1 MKMRHPLLIPGVLAL
16 FVLSAAA
23 QQAVDGDDPLTAE
36 EQAAVNSPEGKQ
48 AAKDVSKQVAEI
60 QAKAEAHNRAI
71 EQRLNEIDK
80 SINTITRRLGDN
92 YSAPTAFNS
101 VERRIGDI
109 EKRLDRMERELRS
122 ATRR

>member
-1 MKMRHPLLIPGVLAL
+1 MKTRHPLLISGVLAL
-16 FVLSAAA
+16 CVLTVAVE
-23 QQAVDGDDPLTAE
+23 QAVGEDDPLTPG

-48 AAKDVSKQVAEI
+48 KANDLNKQVADI
-60 QAKAEAHNRAI
+60 QAKAEAQNRVI
-71 EQRLNEIDK
+71 DQRLNEIEK
-80 SINTITRRLGDN
+80 NINTITRRLGDN

-122 ATRR
+122 ATRK